1 MYWNKEAETIDA
13 ASLRELQT
21 ERLRKTVESLY
32 ENVPFYRKKL
42 DSTGVKPSDIKS
54 TADIRRLPFTTREDL
69 RENFP
74 DGLLAVKKEQ
84 VVRLHTSSGTTGKPK
99 AIFFSQHDI
108 DTASELV
115 ARCLYMTG
123 LRKGDIFQNMMTYGL
138 FTGALMLHYGAEKL
152 GCLVIPAGPGNTA
165 RQISLMQDFG
175 TTAIHITPSYA
186 LYLASVLQKQG
197 IDPKK
202 DLKVRKAYVGAEPY
216 TEETRKKIETLLG
229 LDAYNCY
236 GLSEMNGPGV
246 AFECEYKNGLH
257 IWEDNFIIEILDPV
271 TGEPVPDGSNGELVL
286 TTLNREAM
294 PILRYRTKDLTRVL
308 TEQCPCGRTHRRIHS
323 ILGRADDMF
332 IIKGVNIYPQEIERV
347 LMSIKGVAENYQIHL
362 ESLDSIT
369 IKVEIDSNMF
379 DGRIE
384 HLVSLRNEITEK
396 LKHEI
401 LVKPN
406 VELLEPG
413 TLPISEGKA
422 VRVIDTRTM

>member
-13 ASLRELQT
+13 ASLSRLQT

-32 ENVPFYRKKL
+32 ENVPFYKKKL
-42 DSTGVKPSDIKS
+42 ESAGVKPSDIKS
-54 TADIRRLPFTTREDL
+54 TVDIRKLPFTTREDL

-74 DGLLAVKKEQ
+74 DGLLAIKREQ

-108 DTASELV
+108 DAASELV

-138 FTGALMLHYGAEKL
+138 FTGALMVHYGAEKI

-216 TEETRKKIETLLG
+216 TEETRRKIETLLG

-236 GLSEMNGPGV
+236 GLSEMSGPGV
-246 AFECEYKNGLH
+246 AFECEYKKGLH
-257 IWEDNFIIEILDPV
+257 LWEDNFLIEILDPV

-308 TEQCPCGRTHRRIHS
+308 SDKCPCGRTHRRIHS

-362 ESLDSIT
+362 ENLDSIT
-369 IKVEIDSNMF
+369 IKVEINSNMF

>member
-13 ASLRELQT
+13 ASLRDLQT
-21 ERLRKTVESLY
+21 ERLRKTVEKLY
-32 ENVPFYRKKL
+32 NNVPFYRHKF
-42 DSTGVKPSDIKS
+42 DSSGIKPSDIKS
-54 TADIRRLPFTTREDL
+54 TADIRKLPFTTREDL
-69 RENFP
+69 RANFP
-74 DGLLAVKKEQ
+74 DGLLAIKKDQ
-84 VVRLHTSSGTTGKPK
+84 IVRLHTSSGTTGKPK

-138 FTGALMLHYGAEKL
+138 FTGALMLHYGAEKI

-216 TEETRKKIETLLG
+216 TEETRRKIENLLG

-246 AFECEYKNGLH
+246 AFECEHKNGLH
-257 IWEDNFIIEILDPV
+257 LWEDNFIIEILDPV
-271 TGEPVPDGSNGELVL
+271 SGEPVPDGSNGELVL

-308 TEQCPCGRTHRRIHS
+308 TDQCPCGRTHRRIHS

-347 LMSIKGVAENYQIHL
+347 LMSIKGVAENYQINL
-362 ESLDSIT
+362 ENLDSLT

-379 DGRIE
+379 DGRVE